1 MSKIKEFINNNK
13 KEIKVLAYGVG
24 MMTFGIFIGAK
35 YERNGMDKIVT
46 ELAETG
52 KQAYRIIDND
62 IYQMT
67 IIKGQPK

>member
-1 MSKIKEFINNNK
+1 M
-13 KEIKVLAYGVG
+13 KVLAYGVG
-24 MMTFGIFIGAK
+24 MMTFGFFIGVK

>member
-13 KEIKVLAYGVG
+13 EEMKILAYGVG
-24 MMTFGIFIGAK
+24 MMTFGILVGIK

-52 KQAYRIIDND
+52 KQAYRIIDNN

>member
-13 KEIKVLAYGVG
+13 EEMKVLAYGVG
-24 MMTFGIFIGAK
+24 MMTFGILVGIK

-52 KQAYRIIDND
+52 KQAYRIIDNN